1 MNITSDIQK
10 LESGNKVQL
19 IEVDGSEFDG
29 PVLRFHAYNLPH
41 TPEEIDA
48 ADGDIKPKSIWW
60 QGNEYGAWPYEIE
73 GMAKNSDGSP
83 PRPTLR
89 VANIDGMI
97 SSLCLQFDDMALAKV
112 TIYETFA
119 HYLDAKNFTDGNPTA
134 NPDECFTQVYYID
147 RKTSEV
153 AGEAVEFELSTPF
166 DLQGIMIPVRQIHN
180 LCYWC
185 MKGDYRSGRGCN
197 YTGTK
202 YFNERGE
209 PVDDP
214 ALDKCGGL
222 ISDCKKRFGEN
233 EPLDFGGFPAAG
245 LIR

>member
-10 LESGNKVQL
+10 LEPGHKVQL

-29 PVLRFHAYNLPH
+29 PILRFHAYNLPH
-41 TPEEIDA
+41 TPQDIDA
-48 ADGDIKPKSIWW
+48 SGGDIKPKSIWW
-60 QGNEYGAWPYEIE
+60 QGNEYGAWTYEIE

-83 PRPTLR
+83 SRPILR
-89 VANIDGMI
+89 VANIDGLI
-97 SSLCLQFDDMALAKV
+97 SSLCLQFDDMAQAKV

-119 HYLDAKNFTDGNPTA
+119 HYLDAENFPDGNPTA
-134 NPDECFTQVYYID
+134 NPDECFTQVYYVD
-147 RKTSEV
+147 RKTNEV
-153 AGEAVEFELSTPF
+153 AGEVVEFELSSPF

-180 LCYWC
+180 LCFWC

-197 YTGTK
+197 YTGNR
-202 YFNERGE
+202 YFDERGE

>member
-41 TPEEIDA
+41 TPEEIEQSN
-48 ADGDIKPKSIWW
+48 GDIKPKPIWW

-89 VANIDGMI
+89 VANIDGLI

>member
-89 VANIDGMI
+89 VANIDGLI

-222 ISDCKKRFGEN
+222 ISDCKNRFGEN
-233 EPLDFGGFPAAG
+233 EALDFGGFPAAG

>member
-41 TPEEIDA
+41 TPEEIDQSK
-48 ADGDIKPKSIWW
+48 GDIKPKPIWW

-89 VANIDGMI
+89 VANIDGLI

>member
-10 LESGNKVQL
+10 LEPGNKVQL
-19 IEVDGSEFDG
+19 IEVDGSEFDA
-29 PVLRFHAYNLPH
+29 PILRFHAYNIPH

-48 ADGDIKPKSIWW
+48 AGDNIKPKPIWW
-60 QGNEYGAWPYEIE
+60 QGNEYGAWPYELD

-83 PRPTLR
+83 ARPTLR
-89 VANIDGMI
+89 VSNIDGLI
-97 SSLCLQFDDMALAKV
+97 SSLCLRFDDMAQAKV
-112 TIYETFA
+112 TIYETFS
-119 HYLDAKNFTDGNPTA
+119 HYLDAKNFPDGNAMA
-134 NPDECFTQVYYID
+134 NADEFFSQVYYID
-147 RKTSEV
+147 QKISEV
-153 AGEAVEFELSTPF
+153 AGGSVGFELSSPF
-166 DLQGIMIPVRQIHN
+166 DLQGMMIPVRQIHN

-185 MKGDYRSGRGCN
+185 MKGDYRSGNGCSYSGN
-197 YTGTK
+197 K

-214 ALDKCGGL
+214 SLDKCGGL

>member
-1 MNITSDIQK
+1 MKITADVQMLEPGSRIQ
-10 LESGNKVQL
+10 LV
-19 IEVDGSEFDG
+19 EVDASAFDG
-29 PVLRFHAYNLPH
+29 PILRFHAYNLRY
-41 TPEEIDA
+41 TEKELKEA
-48 ADGDIKPKSIWW
+48 GDELAPRSIWW
-60 QGNEYGAWPYEIE
+60 QGNEYGAHPYQID
-73 GMAKNSDGSP
+73 GMSKNSDGAQA
-83 PRPTLR
+83 RPKFR
-89 VANIDGMI
+89 VSNVNSVI

-119 HYLDAKNFTDGNPTA
+119 HYLDAKNFPDGNPTA
-134 NPDECFTQVYYID
+134 NPEECFTQVYYID
-147 RKTSEV
+147 CKTNEV
-153 AGEAVEFELSTPF
+153 AGEAVEFELSSPF

-180 LCYWC
+180 LCSWC

-197 YTGTK
+197 YTGNK
-202 YFNERGE
+202 YFDERGE
-209 PVDDP
+209 SVDDP

>member
-1 MNITSDIQK
+1 MNITADVQK
-10 LESGNKVQL
+10 IEPGNKVQL

-41 TPEEIDA
+41 TPEEIEQSK
-48 ADGDIKPKSIWW
+48 GDIKPKPIWW

-83 PRPTLR
+83 ARPSLK
-89 VANIDGMI
+89 VANIDGLI
-97 SSLCLQFDDMALAKV
+97 SSLCLQFDDMVQAKV
-112 TIYETFA
+112 IIYETFS
-119 HYLDAKNFTDGNPTA
+119 HYLDAKNFPDGNPTA
-134 NPDECFTQVYYID
+134 NPDECFKQVYYID
-147 RKTSEV
+147 RKTNEI
-153 AGEAVEFELSTPF
+153 AGESVDFELSSPF
-166 DLQGIMIPVRQIHN
+166 DLQGVMIPVRQIHN

-185 MKGDYRSGRGCN
+185 MKGDYRSGNGCSYSGN
-197 YTGTK
+197 K
-202 YFNERGE
+202 YFDERGN

-214 ALDKCGGL
+214 ALDSCGGL

-245 LIR
+245 LAR

>member
-10 LESGNKVQL
+10 LEPGSKVQL

-29 PVLRFHAYNLPH
+29 PTLRFHAYNLPH
-41 TPEEIDA
+41 APEEIDA
-48 ADGDIKPKSIWW
+48 AEGGIKPKSIWW
-60 QGNEYGAWPYEIE
+60 QGNEYGAWAYEIE

-83 PRPTLR
+83 ARPLLR
-89 VANIDGMI
+89 VANIDGLI

-119 HYLDAKNFTDGNPTA
+119 HYLDARNFPEGNPTA
-134 NPDECFTQVYYID
+134 NPEEFFKQVYFID
-147 RKTSEV
+147 RKMSEV
-153 AGEAVEFELSTPF
+153 AGETVEFELSSPF
-166 DLQGIMIPVRQIHN
+166 DLQGVMIPGRQIHN
-180 LCYWC
+180 LCFWC

-197 YTGTK
+197 YTGNN

>member
-10 LESGNKVQL
+10 LEPGNRIQL

-29 PVLRFHAYNLPH
+29 PILRFHGYNLPH

-48 ADGDIKPKSIWW
+48 AMDDLKPKSIWW
-60 QGNEYGAWPYEIE
+60 QGNEYAAWPYEID

-83 PRPTLR
+83 ARPTLKIS
-89 VANIDGMI
+89 NIDGLV
-97 SSLCLQFDDMALAKV
+97 SSLCLQFDDMVQAKV
-112 TIYETFA
+112 TVYDTFA
-119 HYLDAKNFTDGNPTA
+119 HYLDAKNFTEDNPTA
-134 NPDECFTQVYYID
+134 NPDECFAQVYYVD
-147 RKTSEV
+147 RKTNEV
-153 AGEAVEFELSTPF
+153 AGGTVEFELSSPF

-197 YTGTK
+197 YTGNK

-214 ALDKCGGL
+214 SRDKCGGL
-222 ISDCKKRFGEN
+222 VSDCKLRFGEN

>member
-41 TPEEIDA
+41 TPEEIDQSK
-48 ADGDIKPKSIWW
+48 GDIKPKPIWW

-89 VANIDGMI
+89 VANIDGLI

-185 MKGDYRSGRGCN
+185 MKGDYRSGNGCSYSGN
-197 YTGTK
+197 K

-214 ALDKCGGL
+214 SLDKCGGL

>member
-89 VANIDGMI
+89 VANIDGLI

>member
-1 MNITSDIQK
+1 MNIISDIQK
-10 LESGNKVQL
+10 LEPGSRVQL

-29 PVLRFHAYNLPH
+29 PTLRFHAYNLPH
-41 TPEEIDA
+41 TPEEIDVA
-48 ADGDIKPKSIWW
+48 EGGIKPKSIWW
-60 QGNEYGAWPYEIE
+60 QENEYGAWAYEIE
-73 GMAKNSDGSP
+73 GIAKNSDGSP
-83 PRPTLR
+83 ARPLLR
-89 VANIDGMI
+89 VANVDGLI

-119 HYLDAKNFTDGNPTA
+119 HYLDAKNFPEGNPTA
-134 NPDECFTQVYYID
+134 NPEEFFKQVYFID
-147 RKTSEV
+147 RKTNEI
-153 AGEAVEFELSTPF
+153 AGETVEFELSSPF
-166 DLQGIMIPVRQIHN
+166 DLQGVMIPGRQIHN
-180 LCYWC
+180 LCFWC
-185 MKGDYRSGRGCN
+185 MKGDYRNGRGCN
-197 YTGTK
+197 YTGNN

-245 LIR
+245 LVR

>member
-10 LESGNKVQL
+10 LEPGGKVQL

-29 PVLRFHAYNLPH
+29 PTLRFHAYNLPH
-41 TPEEIDA
+41 APEEIDA
-48 ADGDIKPKSIWW
+48 AEGGIKPKSIWW
-60 QGNEYGAWPYEIE
+60 QGNEYGAWAYEIE

-83 PRPTLR
+83 ARPLLR
-89 VANIDGMI
+89 VANIDGLI

-119 HYLDAKNFTDGNPTA
+119 HYLDARNFPEGNPTA
-134 NPDECFTQVYYID
+134 NPEEFFKQVYFID
-147 RKTSEV
+147 RKMSEV
-153 AGEAVEFELSTPF
+153 AGEAVEFELSSPF
-166 DLQGIMIPVRQIHN
+166 DLQGVMIPGRQIHN
-180 LCYWC
+180 LCFWC

-197 YTGTK
+197 YTDNK
-202 YFNERGE
+202 YFDERGE

-245 LIR
+245 LVR